1 MEFEMQVES
10 SDLKTEAKIHDDES
24 LDLTFRDLSFTTG
37 KGKNAK
43 RILNQMSGA
52 FKSGQLTVILGPSG
66 AGKSSLMNILAGLK
80 TSGVEG
86 QVYVNGVD
94 RELKSF
100 RKHSVYISQQDHL
113 LTNLTVDEYMVSAAH
128 LKLGNRVPINDKLL
142 MIEHVMKTLGL
153 TESRRTQIG
162 CLSGGE
168 CKRLSIGLEL
178 LDNPDILFLDEPTS
192 GLDSS
197 ASLQCVGL
205 LREIARSGRTVV
217 ATIHQPSSRLLDYFD
232 HLYIVACGSCIYQGP
247 IGSLVPYLQRANL
260 NCPSYHNPADFVM
273 DVACGEYGDVL
284 PRLVSGIENGRLIYQ
299 ENSAS
304 AMAMQSPA
312 PVVESQMDDTKDV
325 TVTLMGGG
333 GSRKKEKPTYSAP
346 FHTQV
351 AVLLERTW
359 RIIWRD
365 KMLTKVRFFTHVFLG
380 LLVGTM
386 YWLGGND
393 AAVIL
398 NNASMLFF
406 NLLVILFASTMPT
419 VVTFPLERKV
429 LVREH
434 LNHWYSLKAYYIA
447 KTIADIPFQVLFPG
461 IYVSIVYLMSSQ
473 PMSADRFAMLM
484 GITISLALCGQGI
497 GLLLGACFDIQV
509 AVFLAPTGCIPFVL
523 FAGFLVNL
531 NSVPYYMSWM
541 TYFSFMRY
549 AFEGSMLSI
558 YSFDRPLL
566 ACSKMYCHLRYP
578 HKLLE
583 QFDMA
588 ESSYFLSVVGML
600 TFFLVVRVIGYFA
613 LSFKLKYMR

>member
-1 MEFEMQVES
+1 
-10 SDLKTEAKIHDDES
+10 
-24 LDLTFRDLSFTTG
+24 
-37 KGKNAK
+37 
-43 RILNQMSGA
+43 
-52 FKSGQLTVILGPSG
+52 
-66 AGKSSLMNILAGLK
+66 
-80 TSGVEG
+80 
-86 QVYVNGVD
+86 
-94 RELKSF
+94 
-100 RKHSVYISQQDHL
+100 
-113 LTNLTVDEYMVSAAH
+113 
-128 LKLGNRVPINDKLL
+128 
-142 MIEHVMKTLGL
+142 
-153 TESRRTQIG
+153 
-162 CLSGGE
+162 
-168 CKRLSIGLEL
+168 
-178 LDNPDILFLDEPTS
+178 
-192 GLDSS
+192 
-197 ASLQCVGL
+197 
-205 LREIARSGRTVV
+205 
-217 ATIHQPSSRLLDYFD
+217 
-232 HLYIVACGSCIYQGP
+232 
-247 IGSLVPYLQRANL
+247 
-260 NCPSYHNPADFVM
+260 
-273 DVACGEYGDVL
+273 
-284 PRLVSGIENGRLIYQ
+284 
-299 ENSAS
+299 
-304 AMAMQSPA
+304 
-312 PVVESQMDDTKDV
+312 
-325 TVTLMGGG
+325 
-333 GSRKKEKPTYSAP
+333 
-346 FHTQV
+346 
-351 AVLLERTW
+351 
-359 RIIWRD
+359 
-365 KMLTKVRFFTHVFLG
+365 MLTKVRFFTHVFLG

-419 VVTFPLERKV
+419 VVTCKFSQNNQHLPSSKNLFCSPFDKTVPLERKV

-461 IYVSIVYLMSSQ
+461 IYVSIVYLMSGQ

-497 GLLLGACFDIQV
+497 GLLLGAFFDIQV

-566 ACSKMYCHLRYP
+566 TCSKMYCHLRYP